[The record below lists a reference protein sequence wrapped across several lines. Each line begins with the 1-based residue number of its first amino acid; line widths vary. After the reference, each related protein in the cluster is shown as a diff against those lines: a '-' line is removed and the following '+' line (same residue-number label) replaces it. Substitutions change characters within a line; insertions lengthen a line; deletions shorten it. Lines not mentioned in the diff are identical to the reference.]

1 MGITAFADADGWKRG
16 LYDSE
21 STFLHARSLKPD
33 VIVLDLSMPAMN
45 GVRQPRQ
52 LKRLLTIPAFGHVHY
67 FDAPQIINEALSTGV
82 TAVDSKSE
90 PAHLLDKI
98 QALLEPAA

>member
-1 MGITAFADADGWKRG
+1 M
-16 LYDSE
+16 
-21 STFLHARSLKPD
+21 
-33 VIVLDLSMPAMN
+33 VLDLSMPAMN
-45 GVRQPRQ
+45 GVPAASSA
-52 LKRLLTIPAFGHVHY
+52 KRLLTIPAFGHVHY

-90 PAHLLDKI
+90 PAQLVDKI